1 MLGFSRFT
9 VNNKKLETF
18 SIKIVLAGRKELNYM
33 RIITGKA
40 KGIKLSALNSK
51 KTRPILDRAKE
62 SLFSIL
68 GNSVIDSTILDLFA
82 GTGSLGIEALSR
94 GARKCLFVDNST
106 NAIQVIKKN
115 LQEAGLIKRTV
126 VLKINVFRLLD
137 FLKNKD
143 FRFDLMFVAPP
154 YKLLDVDCGN
164 RKRIFSLLEECVSKQ
179 IVNDNGT
186 IVLQHHKKQKINQ
199 ECFKQLKVIDERRYS
214 NTQLTFLKANID
226 VSEKI

>member
-1 MLGFSRFT
+1 
-9 VNNKKLETF
+9 
-18 SIKIVLAGRKELNYM
+18 M
-33 RIITGKA
+33 RIISGKA
-40 KGIKLSALNSK
+40 KGTRLAALNSK

-68 GNSVIDSTILDLFA
+68 GGSVLDSAVLDLFA

-106 NAIQVIKKN
+106 NAIRVIKKN
-115 LQEAGLIKRTV
+115 LQEAGFTKRTV
-126 VLKINVFRLLD
+126 ILKINVFRLLG

-143 FRFDLMFVAPP
+143 IRFDLMLVAPP
-154 YKLLDVDCGN
+154 YKLLDIDCGD

-179 IVNDNGT
+179 IINDNGT

-214 NTQLTFLKANID
+214 NTQLTFLKANLGA
-226 VSEKI
+226 